1 MELQYNGLENSR
13 IYLSGDFSRDVE
25 AATVCKFVSNNNHL
39 MQGVIKS
46 HQ

>member
-25 AATVCKFVSNNNHL
+25 AAQCVNLSVTTTA
-39 MQGVIKS
+39 
-46 HQ
+46 